1 MMLTSILP
9 GATVGAP
16 ALLKLEP
23 FTDDYQIEN
32 HLVTTAAGTPRDISI
47 RREPGALRIAFWG
60 AIPLGD
66 PGQTEEL
73 ALEDPALFAA
83 ELLKAALEKRGVT
96 VRGHAVVHHLQQ
108 WEATAAP
115 TAGPTSPAASTSA
128 PAVLAT
134 HDSLPFYEDL
144 RIINK
149 VSQNLH
155 AELAVRLLGSC
166 ARIWEQ
172 PMRACRRREN
182 S

>member
-1 MMLTSILP
+1 
-9 GATVGAP
+9 
-16 ALLKLEP
+16 
-23 FTDDYQIEN
+23 
-32 HLVTTAAGTPRDISI
+32 
-47 RREPGALRIAFWG
+47 
-60 AIPLGD
+60 
-66 PGQTEEL
+66 
-73 ALEDPALFAA
+73 
-83 ELLKAALEKRGVT
+83 
-96 VRGHAVVHHLQQ
+96 Q

-155 AELAVRLLGSC
+155 AELAVRLLGKLRKNLGTTD
-166 ARIWEQ
+166 AGLQAEREFLTQAGLQ
-172 PMRACRRREN
+172 PEEYALHDGSGLSRQGGMTPTAMIKLLQYAGAQPWDAKFEDTLPVAATDGSLLDRFKN